1 MALDPSKIRK
11 KKEDKGLGLVPGS
24 PVIISPAGTDKHYKS
39 LYLGME
45 PGKYLITGLPAI
57 RAVSEEFS
65 SKTKSQVVM
74 QYKGHGGILCGFRT
88 TVLGMN
94 VAPFRH
100 LFLEYPQAV
109 SVLDM
114 RDQDRRACI
123 FPVRLLREGGEGRE
137 SFGMMLNISPG
148 GCMVS
153 VVAGEEEGLPAF
165 EAEQAVACRFF
176 PLGSEEELTVEGRIK
191 SITPADRKLTL
202 GLEFET
208 PPADVQSRVDEHIR
222 RLTEYLE
229 K

>member
-1 MALDPSKIRK
+1 MALDPTKIR
-11 KKEDKGLGLVPGS
+11 KKEDKGLGLVPGA
-24 PVIISPAGTDKHYKS
+24 PVIITPAGTDKHYKTV
-39 LYLGME
+39 YVGME
-45 PGKYLITGLPAI
+45 PGKYLITGLPPIKAG
-57 RAVSEEFS
+57 SEEFS
-65 SKTKSQVVM
+65 SKNKSQVVI
-74 QYKGHGGILCGFRT
+74 QYKGHGGILCGFRS

-114 RDQDRRACI
+114 RDQDRCACI
-123 FPVRLLREGGEGRE
+123 FSVRLFREGAE
-137 SFGMMLNISPG
+137 SFGMMLNISRG

-165 EAEQAVACRFF
+165 EAEQTVACRFF
-176 PLGSEEELTVEGRIK
+176 PLGSKEELTVEGRIK

-202 GLEFET
+202 GIEFET
-208 PPADVQSRVDEHIR
+208 PPADVQSAVEEHIR

>member
-1 MALDPSKIRK
+1 MALDPSKIRR
-11 KKEDKGLGLVPGS
+11 KKEDKGLGLTAGA

-39 LYLGME
+39 LYLGMD

-114 RDQDRRACI
+114 RCQDRCACI
-123 FPVRLLREGGEGRE
+123 FPVRLFREGAE
-137 SFGMMLNISPG
+137 SFGMMLNISRG

-165 EAEQAVACRFF
+165 EAEQAVACRFL

-202 GLEFET
+202 GIEFEGSS
-208 PPADVQSRVDEHIR
+208 PDIVSSVDGHIN
-222 RLTEYLE
+222 RLTEYLA